1 MKKRILIPVL
11 AIVPVLVA
19 TSLAFAGGLFGEARS
34 ATSGFRDIDDAIA
47 AGYSVKVADAAGIEC
62 IQSAE
67 GTMGVHMLNP
77 SLLDGTIEEGKPELL
92 VYEPGH
98 KGRMKLVALEYLVFV
113 ADWKGAAPPQLF
125 GKTFDV
131 SDPAGNRY
139 GLPQFYSLHAWIFRH
154 NPSGNLAQYNPK
166 VDCEPGRG

>member
-34 ATSGFRDIDDAIA
+34 ATADFRDIEAA
-47 AGYSVKVADAAGIEC
+47 KSAGYSVKVADAAGIEC

-67 GTMGVHMLNP
+67 GTMGIHMLNP
-77 SLLDGTIEEGKPELL
+77 SLLDGAVEEGKPELL

-98 KGRMKLVALEYLVFV
+98 KGRMKLVALEYLVFQ
-113 ADWKGAAPPQLF
+113 ADWTGAEPPKLF
-125 GKTFDV
+125 GQEFSLT
-131 SDPAGNRY
+131 PAGNRY
-139 GLPQFYSLHAWIFRH
+139 GLPPFYALHAWIFRH
-154 NPSGNLAQYNPK
+154 NPSGDLAPYNPK
-166 VDCEPGRG
+166 VDCEPGR